1 MTGRLTPMPVFTRY
15 LPLSQQQDEPALPH
29 NATPSGWWA
38 LRKSHAVCFIAEN
51 AGLLLVICAASIFA
65 SMDLSVKLLE
75 TLDLPTPTL
84 EVRKPANVITLR

>member
-1 MTGRLTPMPVFTRY
+1 MPAFTGY
-15 LPLSQQQDEPALPH
+15 LSLSQQQDEPALPH
-29 NATPSGWWA
+29 NATPWWA